1 MRKSV
6 IFLINGLGIERPGS
20 YSIDIDQAMPNLSKI
35 KETSYFTTAITSSV
49 EYRGAYQRFFLGDTY
64 KSEVNYIKD
73 YVINEK
79 MDANPVYQNLKNSS
93 SDPNTKLHIFL
104 EPTNDK
110 IVEQVNNLVNRM
122 NLDPNKKIYLHLIL
136 SQITTKDYSKLISI
150 INYIKFHINQR
161 ITVGFVIGKESLS
174 EEITKQELDYTKK
187 MFFFCSCER
196 WTETEKKLQILEQSN
211 VLPCNVQ
218 GFCATNSCFIA
229 NHDTILFFN
238 TRRNNYDNLIKAIY
252 QNAQSV
258 FKEPVYMP
266 VFALIKLY
274 SNYTIPSFID
284 NIEYENSLANIL
296 IRNQKRALIITD
308 DKYINLV
315 NFYANGLNSINNP
328 IICFMQ
334 KTDDFYKEDYIERL
348 INETPYDFFVFDY
361 YMDTSSTIN
370 HLKEE
375 LTKLDM
381 IIKNIADVCT
391 NNHTL
396 IITSLFGL
404 KKQLPLADYNG
415 EKVTLDYEMQ
425 IPIFF
430 YDYTYPRSKYD
441 LFPGD
446 TNDILSTALHCITAD
461 QKLDSLMR
469 EKTIIGSILKSIIK

>member
-1 MRKSV
+1 
-6 IFLINGLGIERPGS
+6 
-20 YSIDIDQAMPNLSKI
+20 
-35 KETSYFTTAITSSV
+35 
-49 EYRGAYQRFFLGDTY
+49 
-64 KSEVNYIKD
+64 
-73 YVINEK
+73 
-79 MDANPVYQNLKNSS
+79 
-93 SDPNTKLHIFL
+93 
-104 EPTNDK
+104 
-110 IVEQVNNLVNRM
+110 
-122 NLDPNKKIYLHLIL
+122 
-136 SQITTKDYSKLISI
+136 
-150 INYIKFHINQR
+150 
-161 ITVGFVIGKESLS
+161 
-174 EEITKQELDYTKK
+174 
-187 MFFFCSCER
+187 
-196 WTETEKKLQILEQSN
+196 
-211 VLPCNVQ
+211 
-218 GFCATNSCFIA
+218 
-229 NHDTILFFN
+229 
-238 TRRNNYDNLIKAIY
+238 
-252 QNAQSV
+252 
-258 FKEPVYMP
+258 MP

-334 KTDDFYKEDYIERL
+334 KTDDFYKADYIERL